1 MNCLY
6 YIILIEFE
14 YEFLVVMRNIIADSV
29 QNVLLN
35 FHIPKFERIN
45 RLQKHFITA
54 DNKSQHCTFPNCFWK
69 KPIKDIQTS
78 ELRLAAVN
86 CPK

>member
-35 FHIPKFERIN
+35 FQDTKI
-45 RLQKHFITA
+45 
-54 DNKSQHCTFPNCFWK
+54 
-69 KPIKDIQTS
+69 
-78 ELRLAAVN
+78 
-86 CPK
+86 

>member
-1 MNCLY
+1 MNCIY

-35 FHIPKFERIN
+35 FHDTKIWENQSTPKAFHYCSQ
-45 RLQKHFITA
+45 QKSTLYISKLFLEET
-54 DNKSQHCTFPNCFWK
+54 NQRYSNQWT
-69 KPIKDIQTS
+69 QTRS
-78 ELRLAAVN
+78 R
-86 CPK
+86 